1 MITWHVQY
9 CSCET
14 ERFVYRSAIFF
25 LTETKLGDLLSW
37 LRSIL
42 LMWHFFSFFILGT
55 GMLQK
60 VCIID
65 ITSWSFYLLCHT
77 KHITDQ
83 SHLISTLSIDGAIVV
98 FVSVHTRN
106 SLTVT
111 QPPLPSL
118 PSHTSTPFLGISGR
132 GMKYFGG
139 YVMYPLSHRH
149 LFVVTPS
156 DRYFSDIP
164 ELYWLKIFNRSLCTI
179 MFISDKLLNSKG
191 WCPFERLADFVF

>member
-14 ERFVYRSAIFF
+14 ERFVYRFAIFF

-111 QPPLPSL
+111 QPPLPPSL
-118 PSHTSTPFLGISGR
+118 HILQLLSWVSQAAIWSILGGMWCTPCRI
-132 GMKYFGG
+132 
-139 YVMYPLSHRH
+139 
-149 LFVVTPS
+149 
-156 DRYFSDIP
+156 DI
-164 ELYWLKIFNRSLCTI
+164 C
-179 MFISDKLLNSKG
+179 LL
-191 WCPFERLADFVF
+191 

>member
-14 ERFVYRSAIFF
+14 ERFVYRFAIFF

-98 FVSVHTRN
+98 FVSVHTETLWLSPN
-106 SLTVT
+106 
-111 QPPLPSL
+111 PPSL
-118 PSHTSTPFLGISGR
+118 PPFTYFNSFLGYLRPRYEVFWG
-132 GMKYFGG
+132 
-139 YVMYPLSHRH
+139 VCDVPLVASTS
-149 LFVVTPS
+149 VCCNT
-156 DRYFSDIP
+156 I
-164 ELYWLKIFNRSLCTI
+164 RSLFLWYTWI
-179 MFISDKLLNSKG
+179 VLT
-191 WCPFERLADFVF
+191 